1 MKMNKEEKEYLR
13 RTVQAYITKDKKGV
27 ARLIEKFGKK
37 ARTDSISQRIKLAE
51 NLIEKIFRDSQ
62 ND

>member
-1 MKMNKEEKEYLR
+1 MNLNKHEKEYLR
-13 RTVQAYITKDKKGV
+13 RTVQAYIAKDKKGV

-51 NLIEKIFRDSQ
+51 NLIEKIFRDCS